1 MLNTCNKFKL
11 VLSKIKIAQCNYKKI
26 LKLKISSI
34 DFILLNILWKEGF
47 IFGYSKI
54 KQFYFI
60 FLKYNL
66 QGIGLLSSIDFML
79 ILVTKKELNNF
90 KLIDPLCNF
99 LVMTSKGLKLYFQ
112 KNLLADNGGFLLA
125 KF

>member
-1 MLNTCNKFKL
+1 
-11 VLSKIKIAQCNYKKI
+11 
-26 LKLKISSI
+26 
-34 DFILLNILWKEGF
+34 
-47 IFGYSKI
+47 
-54 KQFYFI
+54 
-60 FLKYNL
+60 
-66 QGIGLLSSIDFML
+66 ML